1 MKRGSLIDLL
11 VVIIAIFTLAIA
23 TFIGYTLLDG
33 MIPRFQEQPD
43 FNATKLTDVQGTY
56 GVVDN
61 MFLFI
66 FIGIVA
72 AVIVSSFVIDTHPI
86 FFVFSIIMFAII
98 VLIAMVFKDAFIE
111 LSTAPGFSA
120 ANTAMSN
127 MSLVWNNIH
136 LILPAMAGIIILALY
151 AKGRKIGGAF

>member
-11 VVIIAIFTLAIA
+11 VVIIAIFVLAVA

-33 MIPRFQEQPD
+33 IIPGFQEQEG
-43 FNATKLTDVQGTY
+43 FNATKLTNVQGTY

-66 FIGIVA
+66 FIGVVA

-86 FFVFSIIMFAII
+86 FFVFSIILFAII
-98 VLIAMVFKDAFIE
+98 LLIAMVFKDAFTE
-111 LSTAPGFSA
+111 LSGAPGFAA

-127 MSLVWNNIH
+127 MSLVWSNIH
-136 LILPAMAGIIILALY
+136 LILPAMAGLIILALY
-151 AKGRKIGGAF
+151 AKGRKIGGAI

>member
-1 MKRGSLIDLL
+1 MARGSLIDLI
-11 VVIIAIFTLAIA
+11 VVIIAIFTLAVA

-33 MIPRFQEQPD
+33 VIPQFGEQEG
-43 FNATKLTDVQGTY
+43 FNTTSMTNVQGTY

-66 FIGIVA
+66 FIGIIA
-72 AVIVSSFVIDTHPI
+72 AVIISSFVIDTHPI

-98 VLIAMVFKDAFIE
+98 ILIAMVFKDAFIE
-111 LSTAPGFSA
+111 FSTAPGFSA
-120 ANTAMSN
+120 ANAAMSN

-136 LILPAMAGIIILALY
+136 LILPAMAGVIILALY
-151 AKGRKIGGAF
+151 AKGKRIGGAI

>member
-1 MKRGSLIDLL
+1 
-11 VVIIAIFTLAIA
+11 
-23 TFIGYTLLDG
+23 
-33 MIPRFQEQPD
+33 
-43 FNATKLTDVQGTY
+43 
-56 GVVDN
+56 

>member
-1 MKRGSLIDLL
+1 MARGSLIDLIW
-11 VVIIAIFTLAIA
+11 IIVAIFILGVA

-33 MIPRFQEQPD
+33 VVPHFGEQEG
-43 FNATKLTDVQGTY
+43 FNTTSMTNVQGTY

-66 FIGIVA
+66 FIGVIA

-86 FFVFSIIMFAII
+86 FFVFSIILFAII
-98 VLIAMVFKDAFIE
+98 ILITMVFKDAFVQM
-111 LSTAPGFSA
+111 STAPGFSA
-120 ANTAMSN
+120 ANAAMSN

-136 LILPAMAGIIILALY
+136 LILPAMTGIILLALY
-151 AKGRKIGGAF
+151 AKGKKIGGAM